1 MVNRTQ
7 GPAPPFYCHYFTYI
21 YMYTRKRA
29 KAAVTLPDTI
39 MIPVNR
45 TAYVYLYTE
54 RHYDKRSAAATRYP
68 SYMSRKNS
76 SSLYKAST
84 CRTVMTIMIQTIC
97 GLSGRIIKK
106 TKPTTAPKRT
116 PRGTVLRLLAF
127 KSKTEKHRVDHFL

>member
-1 MVNRTQ
+1 M
-7 GPAPPFYCHYFTYI
+7 
-21 YMYTRKRA
+21 
-29 KAAVTLPDTI
+29 PDTI

-68 SYMSRKNS
+68 SYLSRKNS

-84 CRTVMTIMIQTIC
+84 CRTVMTIMIQTIF
-97 GLSGRIIKK
+97 
-106 TKPTTAPKRT
+106 